1 MKMNSIFKRLRR
13 QFTNKEESIMKTN
26 MTYFDFEGMPTLK
39 IETNNN
45 IGTGYLHPF
54 RAYSFQ
60 VSGSA
65 DGQGDYGA
73 TSVIDLPAIAKH
85 LTEANSMIILRELAQ
100 TAVSNFLGVSPR
112 DAAFECGSI
121 NNFKEFDRWLDAV
134 YAGLIRQDCRFG
146 HWC

>member
-1 MKMNSIFKRLRR
+1 
-13 QFTNKEESIMKTN
+13 MKTN
-26 MTYFDFEGMPTLK
+26 MRYFDHEGMPTLMIK
-39 IETNNN
+39 ADDEK

-65 DGQGDYGA
+65 DGQGDYGS
-73 TSVIDLPAIAKH
+73 TGVMDIPAIAK
-85 LTEANSMIILRELAQ
+85 SMSKENAIVILRELAQ
-100 TAVSNFLGVSPR
+100 CAVSNFLGVSPR

-121 NNFKEFDRWLDAV
+121 NNFESFDKWLEAT
-134 YAGLIRQDCRFG
+134 YSGLLRPNCKFG